1 MFPLQEENSNS
12 KDAAKGVV
20 SSRTWKNSINGFDNG
35 RKNIPL
41 FSVASDDG
49 GILEGVSSLHSWI
62 KKNTV
67 IPPTE
72 KMKKL
77 RSLYDDVNIVFHSTL
92 FQRK

>member
-1 MFPLQEENSNS
+1 MFYLQENNSLPN
-12 KDAAKGVV
+12 DVVKGVV
-20 SSRTWKNSINGFDNG
+20 SNKMWKNSINGFDNG
-35 RKNIPL
+35 RRNIPL
-41 FSVASDDG
+41 FSIASDDG

-77 RSLYDDVNIVFHSTL
+77 RSLYDDVSSSFYSL
-92 FQRK
+92 